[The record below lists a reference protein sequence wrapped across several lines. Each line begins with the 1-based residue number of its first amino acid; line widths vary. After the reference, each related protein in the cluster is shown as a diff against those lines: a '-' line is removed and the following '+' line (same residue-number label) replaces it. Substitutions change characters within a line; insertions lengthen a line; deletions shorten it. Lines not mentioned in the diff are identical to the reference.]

1 MRARKS
7 VEDGRNWEYTFAT
20 AHGGFMA
27 EKPPEEEI
35 APGLAP
41 LAPELAAEMGSSLYR
56 ELHRLAAAKMRFE
69 RGNHTLQPTALV
81 HEAYLRLAAGSQ
93 PIGNDRIQILGLA
106 ARIMRNILVDHARTH
121 QAAKRGAGAVQ
132 VTLDEGLAAAPGPMV
147 DVLAVD
153 DALTRLAKLD
163 QRQADI
169 LEMHFFAGLTF
180 EEIAVQLGLSAR
192 TVKRDWSMAR
202 AWLRQELSPGR

>member
-1 MRARKS
+1 MS
-7 VEDGRNWEYTFAT
+7 
-20 AHGGFMA
+20 
-27 EKPPEEEI
+27 EKPPEDGP
-35 APGLAP
+35 ARGLAP
-41 LAPELAAEMGSSLYR
+41 LEPLVAEQMAASLYG

-81 HEAYLRLAAGSQ
+81 HEAYLRLAEVSQ
-93 PIGNDRIQILGLA
+93 PLGYDRLQILGLA

-121 QAAKRGAGAVQ
+121 QAAKRGAGGVQ
-132 VTLDEGLAAAPGPMV
+132 VTLDEGLVAAPGSMV

-153 DALTRLAKLD
+153 EALTRLAKLD

-180 EEIAVQLGLSAR
+180 EEIALQLGLSAR

>member
-1 MRARKS
+1 
-7 VEDGRNWEYTFAT
+7 
-20 AHGGFMA
+20 MA

-180 EEIAVQLGLSAR
+180 EEIALHLGLSAR
-192 TVKRDWSMAR
+192 TVKRDWIMAR
-202 AWLRQELSPGR
+202 AWLRRELGSTR